1 MGENAAGDVKGRPL
15 KVLMIDD
22 SDDDA
27 ALCLRELARSGYQ
40 VSYEQLSRA
49 EDLHRALIAKQW
61 DVVLCDYTMPSF
73 SGVEALQILRAT
85 DSETPFIFVSGTL
98 GEENA
103 VAAVKG
109 GAQDYVIKD
118 NLTRLAPAVSRALQ
132 EAEVR
137 RNNRRAETERQRAEA
152 RFRKILEVAPDAI
165 VAVDQLGRVTLCNP
179 AAERMFGFRPGG
191 LTGQVFDLI
200 EPSPFTLAPHGGE
213 AHEYLAQRSDGM
225 PFAVEVSVSELA
237 DDETPLRMAV
247 IRDISERKA
256 LEAQLRQAQKME
268 AVGQLTG
275 GIAHDLNNLLTA
287 VLGNIE
293 LLQEEVV
300 LSPEAADCAEQA
312 LAAGRRGAQL
322 IGRLLAFSRRQV
334 LQPKM
339 LELTSRLTAVID
351 LMRRPLGPQIDMRL
365 EADPQLWDSYID
377 PAQFEAAIAN
387 LTINARDAM
396 PEGGR
401 ITIRARNV
409 SIDAGGLHD
418 EPSMGAHL
426 STDSSIGDGPGEGD
440 YIQLSVIDT
449 GTGIDPEAME
459 KVFEPFFTTKPE
471 GRGSGLGLSMVYG
484 FVKQSG
490 GHVRI
495 ISRPGAGTTVD
506 LYLPRALGK
515 ASPATPDNL
524 AHFVSTA
531 GRKPAA
537 REAAA
542 PAASPPRIAAATAR
556 QVRILVVEDDPAVLG
571 AVTSVL
577 NRFGHQV
584 VFARDGQAALEILRQ
599 DAGIELLFTDVVMA
613 NGMFGPDLALEAM
626 RIRPNIKVLFTSGN
640 PEMAPGAA
648 QKRLDELGTM
658 LPKPWRMPDLARA
671 IDGALNGPPLPSP
684 GERPTTPL
692 N

>member
-1 MGENAAGDVKGRPL
+1 MSDTAFGDAKGRPL
-15 KVLMIDD
+15 HVLVIDD

-27 ALCLRELARSGYQ
+27 ALCLRELSRSGYH
-40 VSYEQLSRA
+40 VTHEQLARA
-49 EDLHRALIAKQW
+49 EDLRRAIGQGGW
-61 DVVLCDYTMPSF
+61 DIVLCDYTMPSF
-73 SGVEALQILRAT
+73 SGVEALRMLRAADT
-85 DSETPFIFVSGTL
+85 ETPFIFVSGTL

-118 NLTRLAPAVSRALQ
+118 NLTRLAPAVNRALH

-137 RNNRRAETERQRAEA
+137 RNTQRAEAERRRAET

-165 VAVDQLGRVTLCNP
+165 VAVDQLGRVNLCNP
-179 AAERMFGFRPGG
+179 AAERMFGFRAGG

-200 EPSPFTLAPHGGE
+200 APSPFTLAPHGGD

-237 DDETPLRMAV
+237 DDDTPLRLAV
-247 IRDISERKA
+247 IRDISERKT

-387 LTINARDAM
+387 LAINARDAM

-401 ITIRARNV
+401 ITIRARNL
-409 SIDAGGLHD
+409 SIGEGGLQD
-418 EPSMGAHL
+418 EQDMGAHL
-426 STDSSIGDGPGEGD
+426 STDTSIGDGPVEGD
-440 YIQLSVIDT
+440 YVHLSVIDT
-449 GTGIDPEAME
+449 GTGIDPEALE

-495 ISRPGAGTTVD
+495 ISRPGAGTSVD
-506 LYLPRALGK
+506 LFLPRALRGK
-515 ASPATPDNL
+515 NPETPDDL

-531 GRKPAA
+531 GRK
-537 REAAA
+537 
-542 PAASPPRIAAATAR
+542 AASKTGPGGVATEAVAGSR
-556 QVRILVVEDDPAVLG
+556 QARILVVEDDPAVLS
-571 AVTSVL
+571 AVTMVL
-577 NRFGHQV
+577 NRVGHQV
-584 VFARDGQAALEILRQ
+584 IFAKDGQTALEMLRQ
-599 DAGIELLFTDVVMA
+599 DPEIELLFTDVVMA
-613 NGMFGPDLALEAM
+613 NGMFGPDLALEAL
-626 RIRPNIKVLFTSGN
+626 RLRPDLKILFTSGN
-640 PEMAPGAA
+640 PEMAPKNTL
-648 QKRLDELGTM
+648 KRLDELGTM

-671 IDGALNGPPLPSP
+671 IDGALSGNVLPF
-684 GERPTTPL
+684 GDDRPKTPL